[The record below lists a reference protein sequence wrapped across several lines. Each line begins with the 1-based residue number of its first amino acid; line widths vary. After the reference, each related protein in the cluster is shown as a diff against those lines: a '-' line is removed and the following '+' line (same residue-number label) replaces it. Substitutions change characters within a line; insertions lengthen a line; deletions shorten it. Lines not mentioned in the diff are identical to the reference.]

1 MRKLGG
7 YIRKL
12 RHKRYVEEMVTVMR
26 DRVCK
31 QAVLYGS
38 SDANTR
44 KLYLKYNEYLK
55 KLNNEINKK

>member
-1 MRKLGG
+1 MRKLGR

-12 RHKRYVEEMVTVMR
+12 RHKRYVEEMVIVMR
-26 DRVCK
+26 DSVCK

-38 SDANTR
+38 ADVNTR

-55 KLNNEINKK
+55 KLNKELN